1 MNTLPIIKLVGM
13 RLNNINGAD
22 FIEKLFHVI
31 GELLGVFTCSTD
43 SGRNYLADSLKL
55 LIHNTV
61 SGSGKSATT
70 GRMSSNSA
78 IPGNPNN
85 SSNSLNVRNLIQKV
99 RLFFN
104 SVFNF
109 IGILHARR
117 IAARFFPQQ
126 CYLMSVLVSYALE
139 ESGHNV
145 ACRTVES
152 VIETETISC
161 FMSLLPFHLLLQDIL
176 CNFLWSTDSDKN
188 YHHHAA
194 DLICPIIVS
203 ESKQL
208 SCFMSLLPFYLL
220 FLTEKC
226 LQDILCNFPCI
237 TDSERNYLV
246 ADLICPIIVSES
258 KQLSCFMSLKPFYI
272 KPGFQFTHVNRAGAL
287 KIIDSQLDMRGNR
300 WYKFLGAMNNNGAD
314 KFSPSYNY
322 SSLLQHSSQ
331 RNGNSVLTYDVSE
344 SLMRENRKCYYIDDS
359 DKPTREEYST
369 LASLRTNKWHQ
380 ITDPDFDYEDTIDD
394 VSHANVIL
402 HSPSE
407 LQGFTYLSDSESFE
421 SVEQTVKVMTESE
434 FQCGNELET
443 SVRTNMFGNPTSSE
457 YHYGVK
463 SQTRKSKMVREVV
476 ILHLDILLERMKIRK
491 FDAVPLCMS
500 VHDYVKYLIDMCD
513 NEYPV
518 KYHLTKLWSDIQALF
533 VRQIQFPWRVF
544 PAPSEIEGVEY
555 VSDFIVNKDKCT
567 FTRDSNDELVV
578 DINECDLKPFK
589 RTNYRDPPANDVEL
603 DINSKNSPISDFL

>member
-1 MNTLPIIKLVGM
+1 M

-208 SCFMSLLPFYLL
+208 SCFMSL
-220 FLTEKC
+220 
-226 LQDILCNFPCI
+226 
-237 TDSERNYLV
+237 
-246 ADLICPIIVSES
+246 
-258 KQLSCFMSLKPFYI
+258 KPFYI

-287 KIIDSQLDMRGNR
+287 KIIDTQLDMMGNR
-300 WYKFLGAMNNNGAD
+300 WYKFPGAMNNNGAD

>member
-161 FMSLLPFHLLLQDIL
+161 FMSLLSFHLLLQDIL

-188 YHHHAA
+188 YHHHA
-194 DLICPIIVS
+194 
-203 ESKQL
+203 
-208 SCFMSLLPFYLL
+208 
-220 FLTEKC
+220 
-226 LQDILCNFPCI
+226 
-237 TDSERNYLV
+237 

-287 KIIDSQLDMRGNR
+287 KIIDSQLDMMGNR
-300 WYKFLGAMNNNGAD
+300 WYKFPGAMNNNGAD

-491 FDAVPLCMS
+491 FDALPLCMS

>member
-208 SCFMSLLPFYLL
+208 SCFMSL
-220 FLTEKC
+220 
-226 LQDILCNFPCI
+226 
-237 TDSERNYLV
+237 
-246 ADLICPIIVSES
+246 
-258 KQLSCFMSLKPFYI
+258 KPFYI

-287 KIIDSQLDMRGNR
+287 KIIDSQLDMMGNR
-300 WYKFLGAMNNNGAD
+300 WYKFPGAMNNNGAD

>member
-208 SCFMSLLPFYLL
+208 SCFMSL
-220 FLTEKC
+220 
-226 LQDILCNFPCI
+226 
-237 TDSERNYLV
+237 
-246 ADLICPIIVSES
+246 
-258 KQLSCFMSLKPFYI
+258 KPFYI

-287 KIIDSQLDMRGNR
+287 IIIDSQLDMMGNR
-300 WYKFLGAMNNNGAD
+300 WYKFPGAMSNNGAD
-314 KFSPSYNY
+314 EFSPSYNH

>member
-208 SCFMSLLPFYLL
+208 SCFMSL
-220 FLTEKC
+220 
-226 LQDILCNFPCI
+226 
-237 TDSERNYLV
+237 
-246 ADLICPIIVSES
+246 
-258 KQLSCFMSLKPFYI
+258 KPFYI

-287 KIIDSQLDMRGNR
+287 KIIDSQLDMMGNR

-500 VHDYVKYLIDMCD
+500 VHDYFKYLIDMCD

>member
-1 MNTLPIIKLVGM
+1 MNTLPIIKLGM

-203 ESKQL
+203 ESELL

-237 TDSERNYLV
+237 TDSERNYRV

-287 KIIDSQLDMRGNR
+287 KIIDSQLDMMGNR
-300 WYKFLGAMNNNGAD
+300 WYKFPGAMNNNGAD

>member
-139 ESGHNV
+139 QPGHNV

-208 SCFMSLLPFYLL
+208 SCFMSL
-220 FLTEKC
+220 
-226 LQDILCNFPCI
+226 
-237 TDSERNYLV
+237 
-246 ADLICPIIVSES
+246 
-258 KQLSCFMSLKPFYI
+258 KPFYI

-287 KIIDSQLDMRGNR
+287 KIIDSQLDMMGNR
-300 WYKFLGAMNNNGAD
+300 WYKFPGAMSNNGAD
-314 KFSPSYNY
+314 EFSPSYNY

-380 ITDPDFDYEDTIDD
+380 ITDSDFDYEDTIDD

-443 SVRTNMFGNPTSSE
+443 SVRTNMFGNPT
-457 YHYGVK
+457 
-463 SQTRKSKMVREVV
+463 
-476 ILHLDILLERMKIRK
+476 L
-491 FDAVPLCMS
+491 VPLRC
-500 VHDYVKYLIDMCD
+500 
-513 NEYPV
+513 
-518 KYHLTKLWSDIQALF
+518 
-533 VRQIQFPWRVF
+533 
-544 PAPSEIEGVEY
+544 
-555 VSDFIVNKDKCT
+555 
-567 FTRDSNDELVV
+567 
-578 DINECDLKPFK
+578 
-589 RTNYRDPPANDVEL
+589 
-603 DINSKNSPISDFL
+603 